1 MVTIQSQ
8 NFGVEIEMTG
18 VSRGTAASVIANYFG
33 VGGIH
38 FAGGTYQTYEAK
50 DSKGRVWKC
59 MRDGSI
65 TPRRRRGGAI
75 VEADDTYRCEVVTP
89 ILQYEDITDL
99 QEVIRALVKKGAMAN
114 SSCGIHVHVDG
125 ANHTPES
132 LCRLLNFATGRQD
145 LFYEALQIG
154 SRADHWCHKINP
166 ALFREMKKNG
176 RASRNDAERIW
187 YSVVNSLRPGRR
199 LPAQDQHK
207 LCQRVALGGQ
217 ILVGILPDEVQ
228 PRGQQRMSNKVCSH
242 YCASSAGLYWAAAV
256 SKVRPR
262 AAILAFHWAFSS

>member
-176 RASRNDAERIW
+176 RASRNDAESIR
-187 YSVVNSLRPGRR
+187 YSVVNDGY
-199 LPAQDQHK
+199 D
-207 LCQRVALGGQ
+207 GG
-217 ILVGILPDEVQ
+217 VD
-228 PRGQQRMSNKVCSH
+228 SSH
-242 YCASSAGLYWAAAV
+242 YNSTRYHGINLHAFFTKGTVEFRLFNGTTHAGRIKAYVQFCLAMSAWLSTVTTTTFTSSPSAV
-256 SKVRPR
+256 TP
-262 AAILAFHWAFSS
+262 SSRSTI